1 MKTLA
6 RLVLR
11 HPWRAVA
18 VWLVALAAATW
29 PALHLGSVLQGGADA
44 IPGSESDLVTRTIRD
59 EFGAGT
65 IYQALVVVSSDSAG
79 VDDPAFIAVAGDV
92 VTALE
97 STGRTRSV
105 RTYWNTGRETLLGRD
120 RKSALLLV
128 TPEVRTYFEAEMLTG
143 TLRETVA
150 KAALPA
156 GFGARLTGSTAM
168 LYDLDRHSSE
178 DLLTAE
184 RYGLPVTLVVLL
196 LVFGTPLAA
205 LLPLVLALFAVVVSN
220 AGLDLLSRAV
230 PVSVFALNVV
240 SMIGLGVGVDYA
252 LFILSRWRRERRRG
266 LPPREAVEAAVAGA
280 GESVLFSGA
289 TVGIGFLALYLVRA
303 PFLHAIALGGFA
315 VVLTAVAA
323 SLTLLP
329 AVLLLAGRALDWPRK
344 SAPAPAAEG
353 PARRGAWS
361 GWAHLVM
368 RRPWPFIGLAV
379 AVLAVFVVPV
389 ARLQRWNIGARH
401 LPAATEAR
409 QGYDRVAAQFGRGWM
424 GPLVLLVRAP
434 AGESV
439 WSAPRQAAILAT
451 ARALA
456 ADPRIE
462 RVEGFP
468 ALLESLEGLELGIE
482 GPDDLPAAV
491 RPLAREMVSSDGRTA
506 LVLALPRSDPES
518 REAMALLADLRR
530 SAWSGARAAGLEVSL
545 GGATAVMADFDHELL
560 GSLPRVAFVVL
571 ALTFVV
577 LALLFRSLLIPL
589 KATVLNLLSVLA
601 AYGFLV
607 YVFQDGVGA
616 RLIGLD
622 PPGGLNSFIV
632 LMLFTILFGL
642 SMDYEVFLLTRV
654 REAWRAGADTRHA
667 VAEGLEETAGVITS
681 AALVMVSI
689 FVAFGFTRLVATRE
703 FGLGLAFAV
712 ALDATL
718 IRIVLVPALMVLAG
732 ERNWWPGKRR

>member
-230 PVSVFALNVV
+230 PVSVFALIISKVN
-240 SMIGLGVGVDYA
+240 
-252 LFILSRWRRERRRG
+252 
-266 LPPREAVEAAVAGA
+266 
-280 GESVLFSGA
+280 
-289 TVGIGFLALYLVRA
+289 
-303 PFLHAIALGGFA
+303 
-315 VVLTAVAA
+315 AA
-323 SLTLLP
+323 SL
-329 AVLLLAGRALDWPRK
+329 
-344 SAPAPAAEG
+344 
-353 PARRGAWS
+353 
-361 GWAHLVM
+361 
-368 RRPWPFIGLAV
+368 
-379 AVLAVFVVPV
+379 
-389 ARLQRWNIGARH
+389 
-401 LPAATEAR
+401 
-409 QGYDRVAAQFGRGWM
+409 VAA
-424 GPLVLLVRAP
+424 VT
-434 AGESV
+434 SV
-439 WSAPRQAAILAT
+439 ANHDNRENSVCVP
-451 ARALA
+451 
-456 ADPRIE
+456 P
-462 RVEGFP
+462 
-468 ALLESLEGLELGIE
+468 SL
-482 GPDDLPAAV
+482 
-491 RPLAREMVSSDGRTA
+491 
-506 LVLALPRSDPES
+506 
-518 REAMALLADLRR
+518 
-530 SAWSGARAAGLEVSL
+530 SL
-545 GGATAVMADFDHELL
+545 
-560 GSLPRVAFVVL
+560 
-571 ALTFVV
+571 
-577 LALLFRSLLIPL
+577 
-589 KATVLNLLSVLA
+589 
-601 AYGFLV
+601 
-607 YVFQDGVGA
+607 
-616 RLIGLD
+616 
-622 PPGGLNSFIV
+622 
-632 LMLFTILFGL
+632 
-642 SMDYEVFLLTRV
+642 
-654 REAWRAGADTRHA
+654 
-667 VAEGLEETAGVITS
+667 
-681 AALVMVSI
+681 
-689 FVAFGFTRLVATRE
+689 
-703 FGLGLAFAV
+703 
-712 ALDATL
+712 
-718 IRIVLVPALMVLAG
+718 
-732 ERNWWPGKRR
+732 